1 MTLKIEN
8 LTVRIPLPNNSQVH
22 AATLI
27 NLDVATG
34 QVHALIGESGC
45 GKSTIAQAI
54 TGLLPVKARVAG
66 SVCFR
71 GENILGFQSGYLG
84 RHIALIPQ
92 SAATFMTPVRTLGAQ
107 LAETVNILKGPLT
120 PKELME
126 KVDLESDVL
135 QLYPHEI
142 SGGMAQRAAVAFALA
157 GAPDVI
163 IADEP
168 TASLDPIRKEG
179 IFRLL
184 QQIATQGAAVLLIT
198 HDISTL
204 VDTSIADQLSVC
216 YASRIVESGLAST
229 LLNGGAQNCYT
240 RDLLAA
246 LPRNGLHR
254 MRGVPPALTDLSD
267 EYTYESRIAT
277 PGGLDAGVNCK

>member
-8 LTVRIPLPNNSQVH
+8 LTVRIPLTQGRQVH
-22 AATLI
+22 AASQVD
-27 NLDVATG
+27 LDVPKG
-34 QVHALIGESGC
+34 EVHALIGESGC

-54 TGLLPVKARVAG
+54 TGLLPLKARVSG
-66 SVCFR
+66 SISYGGV
-71 GENILGFQSGYLG
+71 NILGIQSHFLG

-92 SAATFMTPVRTLGAQ
+92 SAATFLTPVRTLGAQ
-107 LAETVNILKGPLT
+107 LAETVQLLEGPLT
-120 PKELME
+120 PEELVAT
-126 KVDLESDVL
+126 VDLKTDVL

-168 TASLDPIRKEG
+168 TASLDPARKEG

-184 QQIATQGAAVLLIT
+184 RQIASKGAAVMLIT

-204 VDTSIADQLSVC
+204 LDTGIADQLSVC
-216 YASRIVESGLAST
+216 YASRIIESGRAVT
-229 LLNGGAQNCYT
+229 LLKGGAEHRYT
-240 RDLLAA
+240 CDLLAA

-254 MRGVPPALTDLSD
+254 MRGVPPELTDLSD
-267 EYTYESRIAT
+267 EYTYESRIAM
-277 PGGLDAGVNCK
+277 PGGLNAGFDCQ